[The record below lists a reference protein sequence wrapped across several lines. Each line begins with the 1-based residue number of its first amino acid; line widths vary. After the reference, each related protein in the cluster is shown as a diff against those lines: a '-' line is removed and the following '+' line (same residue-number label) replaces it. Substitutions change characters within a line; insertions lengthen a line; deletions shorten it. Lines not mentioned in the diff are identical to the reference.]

1 MIGCPNKSSEEYKEA
16 VSRLGSDELA
26 YAEWAKNGFDFPS
39 AKKEGFYSLGESF
52 KPNDKELDDKVSGFL
67 KQIGVDV
74 KIVKS
79 IKDESGKNLDTN
91 AVANLLTKT
100 IDVVDGQ
107 AKLDTLP
114 EEASHFLVQILKQN
128 GSPLYNS
135 MKSELE
141 SYDIYKQ
148 TLQEYNEVYKGN
160 IDKIKDEAIGKI
172 VASQIVDKFEQDN
185 KKSRVATWFNRI
197 MNFAKEKLGLINRDE
212 LDDAIIKN
220 NPFSEA
226 ADLIYRRNSTNFKFS
241 DDWTPE
247 ESEKYYQLKQPKQI
261 EDNIRNK
268 FDVIGGVDGG
278 RYSLV
283 KDGKETEIKNR
294 VSDKRKNDTPKS
306 KEYAAREE
314 VAKAVGQ
321 NGLKDLSNIVSRIVS
336 TRDEKISPARVVK
349 TNEEVYNTLERYVQQ
364 MIKDL
369 PSDARIIV
377 NQPIYSPKT
386 DTASTPSMMIIHPD
400 GKVDV
405 LKWLFT
411 NLTKQGVSKTS
422 RNEAL
427 DTLQAQKKILNE
439 GYGITNFGK
448 VRAIPVGVDI
458 RDGLLTSIRTG
469 DQTFKASPELDPI
482 PISEELTGNEK
493 LDRVISTLL
502 VKKSTW
508 EKAKSSVSNTEA
520 QRDEFNERKYAEL
533 QKIDKAIRDIQ
544 LKQDVKEFV
553 NIGLSAIQELASTP
567 INQYSQDRIYEL
579 QKTMT
584 FYGKDMIDL
593 VAEQVKDFSD
603 ADKSELSRL
612 VTESQLYNTNINQ
625 DIARRL
631 LETTGREN
639 LNDAQNQTGIYTR
652 IFRTASQQQNP
663 IIQSF
668 WRLVTQAK
676 TKTRDAVTELNG
688 RIKDAVED
696 LKKAQSGIDS
706 GKLFDFMLKRNS
718 SGALQVVSKFDSE
731 FYRKLIG
738 ARQDTKDVN
747 NLNFLKK
754 NLVFDKEAYEQA
766 YENKKASLQNV
777 YKFDTDKEA
786 KIEDRLSWFR
796 DHFSDSPRGYANSS
810 NFYMKIKEDGNL
822 YSKEYKNIVAKPEL
836 KAFYDL
842 WMSESKKFQDY
853 IGKDLG
859 GRFVWNVHNDLI
871 DSFRENG
878 WGAFTNMS
886 SILDHLESRPGEALG
901 MIDPETGRPT
911 YELPAYYTD
920 RGGENQSKDLG
931 KVLSLVAAMANNHR
945 YMGEI
950 ETTSKMLELAMEN
963 QPEIQ
968 TDSQGNPIRNKLT
981 NAVSK
986 AVGSASNLD
995 QYRNAMNYYVYGV
1008 RNKTKDFILNKENI
1022 PFYKGDR
1029 EFSTLRSID
1038 LLKNWFVG
1046 KSLSMNPVSIVAHSL
1061 RGMTNVR
1068 IIGAMGKFFDNGEY
1082 NKAVAKLV
1090 AKDGKFFSIAG
1101 YFDLMHGENYAR
1113 KAQALSASKLGQVLN
1128 YENMFIGHRRTDYVV
1143 RNSILGAMLES
1154 HTYDEASD
1162 KIVKKTSDDQKSVSD
1177 LIGIKNDKLDFG
1189 NISKDALDAFR
1200 NRVHAVG
1207 DKVFGMNTRDDINLA
1222 HLTILGRALM
1232 TFRNWIP
1239 GMVDVRYRALSH
1251 NEDLGDWE
1259 LGRYRSFWNNVIT
1272 KQFHKQLWDTIRGF
1286 GVFGYGGKFGD
1297 RSINRAKELYAQYME
1312 KNPFANITEAEYVD
1326 LHLSNLKASMA
1337 EVYITLAMMGAALAL
1352 KPDKGEKLEQGSI
1365 RKYMVRQINR
1375 SLADIQFFYNPKEF
1389 DNIIKSPIPVVQ
1401 SYLEPLHL
1409 MNAFWD
1415 KGEEALGGHP
1425 KEKKGELRRAVF
1437 QAVPGLNGFES
1448 LLSFT
1453 QDNYDKT
1460 KTEGTDSG
1468 SQ

>member
-1 MIGCPNKSSEEYKEA
+1 MSLACPNRNLQEWKDLVTK
-16 VSRLGSDELA
+16 LGSDELA
-26 YAEWAKNGFDFPS
+26 YTEWAKNGFDFPS

-74 KIVKS
+74 KTVKS
-79 IKDESGKNLDTN
+79 IKDEQGNNLDTN

-100 IDVVDGQ
+100 IDVVNGQ

-141 SYDIYKQ
+141 GYDIYKQ
-148 TLQEYNEVYKGN
+148 TLQEYNEAYGGN

-172 VASQIVDKFEQDN
+172 IASQIVDKFEQDN
-185 KKSRVATWFNRI
+185 KKSRVASWFNRV
-197 MNFAKEKLGLINRDE
+197 MNFVKEKLGLIDRDR
-212 LDDAIIKN
+212 LDDAIIN
-220 NPFSEA
+220 HNPFSEA

-336 TRDEKISPARVVK
+336 TRDGKISPARVVK

-469 DQTFKASPELDPI
+469 HQTFKASPELDPI

-502 VKKSTW
+502 VKKSTL
-508 EKAKSSVSNTEA
+508 ENAKPTASSSPQDRVV
-520 QRDEFNERKYAEL
+520 FNEHKYAQL

-567 INQYSQDRIYEL
+567 VNQYSQDRLLDL
-579 QKTMT
+579 QKTMS
-584 FYGKDMIDL
+584 FYGKDMLNL
-593 VAEQVKDFSD
+593 VADQVKDFSD
-603 ADKSELSRL
+603 EDKQDLNRL
-612 VTESQLYNTNINQ
+612 VTESQLYSSNIE
-625 DIARRL
+625 DEVARRL
-631 LETTGREN
+631 LDITGRN
-639 LNDAQNQTGIYTR
+639 DLNEAQNQTGVYQR
-652 IFRTASQQQNP
+652 IFRTISQQSNP
-663 IIQSF
+663 IIKSF
-668 WRLVTQAK
+668 WSLVQGAK
-676 TKTRDAVTELNG
+676 TKTRESVKELND
-688 RIKDAVED
+688 RVKTAVD
-696 LKKAQSGIDS
+696 NLKTAQPGVDS
-706 GKLFDFMLKRNS
+706 GKLFDFMLKKGSN
-718 SGALQVVSKFDSE
+718 GLTVVPKFDSE
-731 FYRKLIG
+731 FYRKLSG
-738 ARQDTKDVN
+738 ARENTKDVN
-747 NLNFLKK
+747 NLNFIKK
-754 NLVFDKEAYEQA
+754 HTEFDSGGYEKAFNNFKEAVTYQ
-766 YENKKASLQNV
+766 YRNDV
-777 YKFDTDKEA
+777 DKEA
-786 KIEDRLSWFR
+786 KTEDRLRWYR
-796 DHFSDSPRGYANSS
+796 DNYSDNLRGLANPK
-810 NFYMKIKEDGNL
+810 NGFVKIKEDTNL

-878 WGAFTNMS
+878 WGAFTNMD
-886 SILDHLESRPGEALG
+886 SILQHLEARPGETLG
-901 MIDPETGRPT
+901 MIDPETGKPL
-911 YELPAYYTD
+911 YELPSYYTE
-920 RGGENQSKDLG
+920 RGDENQSKDLG
-931 KVLSLVAAMANNHR
+931 KVLSLVGAMAHNHQ

-950 ETTSKMLELAMEN
+950 ESTSKMLELALSN
-963 QPEIQ
+963 QQEIQ
-968 TDSQGNPIRNKLT
+968 TDTNGNPIKNKLT
-981 NAVSK
+981 NAVAK
-986 AVGSASNLD
+986 AVGSSSTLE
-995 QYRNAMNYYVYGV
+995 QYQDYMNYYLYGV
-1008 RNKTKDFILNKENI
+1008 KNKTKDLTFQVGN
-1022 PFYKGDR
+1022 R
-1029 EFSTLRSID
+1029 TFSTLAGID
-1038 LLKNWFVG
+1038 AVSKWFVG
-1046 KSLSMNPVSIVAHSL
+1046 KSLSANPVSIVAHAL
-1061 RGMTNVR
+1061 RGETNVR
-1068 IIGAMGKFFDNGEY
+1068 IIASMNRFFSNGEY
-1082 NKAVAKLV
+1082 TKAIGKFVAR
-1090 AKDGKFFSIAG
+1090 DGKFFSLAG
-1101 YFDLMHGENYAR
+1101 YFDLMDGENY
-1113 KAQALSASKLGQVLN
+1113 KKKSQSQSSSSLGKYLT
-1128 YENMFIGHRRTDYVV
+1128 YDNMFVGHRATDYTV
-1143 RNSILGAMLES
+1143 RNGILGAMLES
-1154 HTYDEASD
+1154 HTYDEAQN
-1162 KIVKKTSDDQKSVSD
+1162 KIVKKTDDTQKSLYD
-1177 LIGIKNDKLDFG
+1177 LVGIKNDALDFG
-1189 NISKDALDAFR
+1189 NIPKEALDKFR
-1200 NRVHAVG
+1200 NSVHAVG

-1222 HLTILGRALM
+1222 KLNVLGRVLL

-1239 GMVDVRYRALSH
+1239 GMVDTRYRALNH
-1251 NEDLGDWE
+1251 NEDLGTWE
-1259 LGRYRSFWNNVIT
+1259 LGRYRSFWNNIVT
-1272 KQFHKQLWDTIRGF
+1272 KQTIPSILSGIANF
-1286 GVFGYGGKFGD
+1286 GTFGYGGKFGD

-1312 KNPFANITEAEYVD
+1312 KNPSANITEQEYVD

-1337 EVYITLAMMGAALAL
+1337 ELYITMAMIGGILAV
-1352 KPDKGEKLEQGSI
+1352 KKEEGETLQQGSL
-1365 RKYMVRQINR
+1365 RKYASKQLNR
-1375 SLADIQFFYNPKEF
+1375 ALADISFFYNPMEF
-1389 DNIIKSPIPVVQ
+1389 DNIIKSPIPIVE
-1401 SYLEPLHL
+1401 SYLQPLHL
-1409 MNAFWD
+1409 FKAMWHQ
-1415 KGEEALGGHP
+1415 GEDVIGIPH
-1425 KEKKGELRRAVF
+1425 KEKAHELRKAAF
-1437 QAVPGLNGFES
+1437 QVVPGLNGFES
-1448 LLSFT
+1448 LLSFM
-1453 QDNYDKT
+1453 QDDYDKT
-1460 KTEGTDSG
+1460 QNEGTNAT